1 MTKILKKNRCFVIGL
16 GWSSS
21 IVANKCAKAG
31 IKVVALERGWTSKI
45 LLIFWVRMMSINM

>member
-31 IKVVALERGWTSKI
+31 IKVVALERGWTSRY
-45 LLIFWVRMMSINM
+45 F